1 MKPTDFSRC
10 LTGYLA
16 EYLPT
21 QRYLSANT
29 IRSYSDVFRLLL
41 RYCKDECGMNID
53 RLTLKQLDRP
63 RMDGFLHWL
72 SVERGN
78 SISTVNQR
86 LAVIHAF
93 FEYVRMEEPQLMLHC
108 QKILEIRFRRA
119 PKPTVAYLS
128 ADALE
133 VILSL
138 PNTSTPQGRR
148 DLTLLALLYDTGARV
163 QELADLTVRGIRLE
177 APASV
182 TLCGKGRKTRVVPL
196 MQQTKELLRH
206 YFREKRFDVVVDCD
220 HPLFY
225 NKQHKKLTRAG
236 ISHIVE
242 KYASQARSCS
252 HDIPEKV
259 TPHVIRHTKAMH
271 LVQANVN
278 LIYIRDFLG
287 HVDVHTTEVY
297 AKAEPEV
304 KRKALEKAS
313 ELIQLPIQKSWVQN
327 TDLMDWLN
335 SLSRSD

>member
-1 MKPTDFSRC
+1 MKPTDFAKC

-29 IRSYSDVFRLLL
+29 IKSYSDVFRLLL
-41 RYCKDECGMNID
+41 RYCKDECGINID
-53 RLTLKQLDRP
+53 RITLKQLDRR
-63 RMDGFLHWL
+63 RMDDFLHWL
-72 SVERGN
+72 SSVRGN
-78 SISTVNQR
+78 SVSTVNQR

-119 PKPTVAYLS
+119 PKPAVAYLS

-133 VILSL
+133 MILSL
-138 PNTSTPQGRR
+138 PDTSTPQGRR

-177 APASV
+177 TPASV

-196 MQQTKELLRH
+196 MQQTKELLKH
-206 YFREKRFDVVVDCD
+206 YFGEKKFDAVVDCD
-220 HPLFY
+220 QPLFY
-225 NKQHKKLTRAG
+225 NKQRKKLTRAG
-236 ISHIVE
+236 ISYIVE
-242 KYASQARSCS
+242 KYVSQARNSS

-287 HVDVHTTEVY
+287 HVDVHTTEIY

-313 ELIQLPIQKSWVQN
+313 ELIHLPTQASWVQN
-327 TDLMDWLN
+327 SNLMDWLN
-335 SLSRSD
+335 SLSQGN

>member
-1 MKPTDFSRC
+1 MKPTDFAKC

-29 IRSYSDVFRLLL
+29 IKSYSDVFRLLL
-41 RYCKDECGMNID
+41 RYCKDECGINID
-53 RLTLKQLDRP
+53 RITLKQLDRR
-63 RMDGFLHWL
+63 RMDDFLHWL
-72 SVERGN
+72 SSVRGN
-78 SISTVNQR
+78 SVSTVNQR

-119 PKPTVAYLS
+119 PKPAVAYLS

-133 VILSL
+133 MILSL
-138 PNTSTPQGRR
+138 PDTSTPQGRR

-177 APASV
+177 TPASV

-196 MQQTKELLRH
+196 MQQTKELLKH
-206 YFREKRFDVVVDCD
+206 YFEEKKFDAVVDCD
-220 HPLFY
+220 QPLFY
-225 NKQHKKLTRAG
+225 NKQRKKLTRAG
-236 ISHIVE
+236 ISYIVE
-242 KYASQARSCS
+242 KYVSQARNSS

-287 HVDVHTTEVY
+287 HVDVHTTEIY

-313 ELIQLPIQKSWVQN
+313 ELIHLPTQASWVQN
-327 TDLMDWLN
+327 SNLMDWLN
-335 SLSRSD
+335 SLSQGN

>member
-21 QRYLSANT
+21 HRYLSANT

-63 RMDGFLHWL
+63 CMEEFLHWL
-72 SVERGN
+72 SAARGN
-78 SISTVNQR
+78 SVSTVNQR

-119 PKPTVAYLS
+119 PKPAVAYLS

-138 PNTSTPQGRR
+138 PDTSTPQGRR
-148 DLTLLALLYDTGARV
+148 DLTMLALLYDTGARV

-196 MQQTKELLRH
+196 MQQTKELLKN
-206 YFREKRFDVVVDCD
+206 YFKEKRFDTVVDCD

-225 NKQHKKLTRAG
+225 N
-236 ISHIVE
+236 
-242 KYASQARSCS
+242 
-252 HDIPEKV
+252 
-259 TPHVIRHTKAMH
+259 
-271 LVQANVN
+271 
-278 LIYIRDFLG
+278 IRDFLG

-304 KRKALEKAS
+304 KRKALEKAA
-313 ELIQLPIQKSWVQN
+313 ELIQLPTQKSWVEN
-327 TDLMDWLN
+327 TDLLDWLN
-335 SLSRSD
+335 SLSQGD